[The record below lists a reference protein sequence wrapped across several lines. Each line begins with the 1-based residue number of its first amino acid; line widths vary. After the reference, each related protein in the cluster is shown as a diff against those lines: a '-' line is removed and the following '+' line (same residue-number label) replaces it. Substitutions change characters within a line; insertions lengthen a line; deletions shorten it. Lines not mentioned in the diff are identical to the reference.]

1 MRIQC
6 ELFNPY
12 QRLVIHEPLVV
23 LGDSKK
29 RDAPVIYHRRDTPLF
44 VIRFVGGD
52 GPCEGT
58 GPPYGPG
65 LPDETG
71 PPDTG

>member
-1 MRIQC
+1 MQNEKFISH
-6 ELFNPY
+6 
-12 QRLVIHEPLVV
+12 QRLVNNEPLVV
-23 LGDSKK
+23 LGNGKK
-29 RDAPVIYHRRDTPLF
+29 RDAPVIYHRRNAPLF
-44 VIRFVGGD
+44 VIGLVSSD